1 MFNKRKLN
9 PMVEHL
15 LVRIDVSSLAQNNSL
30 QLKPGLFIAPTSD
43 NEVAIA
49 TSDTTVGTGLVLDFL
64 TPREHK
70 LLRMATK
77 RRLDELN
84 TVRLEEHR
92 KLNEQR
98 LQELLR

>member
-9 PMVEHL
+9 PIVEHL
-15 LVRIDVSSLAQNNSL
+15 LVRIDVASLAQNNSL
-30 QLKPGLFIAPTSD
+30 QLKPGVLITPIS
-43 NEVAIA
+43 NNKVAIR

-70 LLRMATK
+70 LLRMATM

-84 TVRLEEHR
+84 AVRLEEYR

>member
-1 MFNKRKLN
+1 MFKRKLN

-15 LVRIDVSSLAQNNSL
+15 LVLIDVSSLAQNNSL
-30 QLKPGLFIAPTSD
+30 LLKPGVFITPIS
-43 NEVAIA
+43 NNKVAIM

-70 LLRMATK
+70 LLWMATM
-77 RRLDELN
+77 RRLDALN

-92 KLNEQR
+92 KLNEQL

>member
-1 MFNKRKLN
+1 MFKRKLN
-9 PMVEHL
+9 PMV
-15 LVRIDVSSLAQNNSL
+15 
-30 QLKPGLFIAPTSD
+30 
-43 NEVAIA
+43 
-49 TSDTTVGTGLVLDFL
+49 
-64 TPREHK
+64 EHK